1 MNKINQIQQVIHFIQ
16 QIILIQENMEM
27 VEKIEN

>member
-1 MNKINQIQQVIHFIQ
+1 MNIINQIQQEIHFIL

>member
-1 MNKINQIQQVIHFIQ
+1 MNKINQIQQVIHFIL